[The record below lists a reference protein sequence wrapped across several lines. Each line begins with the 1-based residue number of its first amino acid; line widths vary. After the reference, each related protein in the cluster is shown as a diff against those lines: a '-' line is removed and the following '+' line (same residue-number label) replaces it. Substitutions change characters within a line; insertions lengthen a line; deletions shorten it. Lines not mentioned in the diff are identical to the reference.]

1 MGRFCYVKI
10 YGQNTNYGIISLV
23 EYNKA
28 LLGEIYL
35 KTEISAYGKVNL
47 ALDVLYK
54 REDGYHEI
62 KTIMQQIDL
71 SDKLMISE
79 RRGGVSISCDNRL
92 VPLDRTNLAYRAW
105 EEISKLTGT
114 KTGLEIRI
122 EKRIPVA
129 AGLAGGS
136 TNGAALIKALNEMW
150 DLGLTVQEMMDIGLK
165 IGADLPFCI
174 MGGTALAEGIGERL
188 TPLKPLVGVPMLVAN
203 PGIQISTP
211 YAYSRLKLTDKRIDI
226 DMITT
231 CIEKGELKCIANSL
245 SNVMEDV
252 IITENPVI
260 GQIKDFMISNGALG
274 ALMSGSGAS
283 VFGIFEDH
291 EKLHFI
297 YKKIKDQVPFVF
309 ETRTI

>member
-1 MGRFCYVKI
+1 M
-10 YGQNTNYGIISLV
+10 
-23 EYNKA
+23 
-28 LLGEIYL
+28 GEIHL
-35 KTEISAYGKVNL
+35 KTEITAYGKVNL

-71 SDKLMISE
+71 SDQLLISE
-79 RRGGVSISCDNRL
+79 GKEGVSISCDNNL
-92 VPLDRTNLAYRAW
+92 VPLDRSNLAYKAW

-114 KTGLEIRI
+114 KVGLKIRI

-136 TNGAALIKALNEMW
+136 TNGAAVIRALNEMW
-150 DLGLTVQEMMDIGLK
+150 DLRLTMQEMMDIGLK

-188 TPLKPLVGVPMLVAN
+188 TPLKPLTGVPLLIAN

-211 YAYSRLKLTDKRIDI
+211 YAYKRLKLTDKRIDM
-226 DMITT
+226 DKLTS
-231 CIEKGELKCIANSL
+231 CIENRELHCIARNL
-245 SNVMEDV
+245 SNVMEDA
-252 IITENPVI
+252 IIPENPVI
-260 GQIKDFMISNGALG
+260 GQIKEFMMSNGALG

-283 VFGIFEDH
+283 VFGLFEDH
-291 EKLHFI
+291 EKLHFA
-297 YKKIKDQVPFVF
+297 YEKMKAQVPFVF
-309 ETRTI
+309 ETGTI

>member
-1 MGRFCYVKI
+1 M
-10 YGQNTNYGIISLV
+10 
-23 EYNKA
+23 
-28 LLGEIYL
+28 
-35 KTEISAYGKVNL
+35 KTEIKACGKVNL

-71 SDKLMISE
+71 ADDLMIRE
-79 RRGGVSISCDNRL
+79 RTGGVSINCDNRL

-136 TNGAALIKALNEMW
+136 TNGAAVIRALNDMW
-150 DLGLTVQEMMDIGLK
+150 DLGLNLQEMMDIGLK

-174 MGGTALAEGIGERL
+174 LGGTAFAEGIGERL
-188 TPLKPLVGVPMLVAN
+188 TPLKPLVGVPMLIAN

-211 YAYSRLKLTDKRIDI
+211 YAYSKLKLTDKRIDM
-226 DMITT
+226 DKLTA
-231 CIEKGELKCIANSL
+231 CIEKGELKCIAKSL
-245 SNVMEDV
+245 SNVMEDA
-252 IITENPVI
+252 IIAENPVI

-283 VFGIFEDH
+283 VFGIFEDP
-291 EKLHFI
+291 EKLHFA
-297 YKKIKDQVPFVF
+297 YKRIKDQVPFVF
-309 ETRTI
+309 ETSTLRDCQ

>member
-1 MGRFCYVKI
+1 M
-10 YGQNTNYGIISLV
+10 
-23 EYNKA
+23 
-28 LLGEIYL
+28 GEIHL
-35 KTEISAYGKVNL
+35 KTEITAYGKVNL

-71 SDKLMISE
+71 SDQLLISE
-79 RRGGVSISCDNRL
+79 GKEGVSISCDNSL
-92 VPLDRTNLAYRAW
+92 VPLDRSNLAYRAW

-114 KTGLEIRI
+114 KVGLKIRI

-136 TNGAALIKALNEMW
+136 TNGAAVIRALNEMW
-150 DLGLTVQEMMDIGLK
+150 DLRLTMQEMMDIGLK

-188 TPLKPLVGVPMLVAN
+188 TPLKPLTGVPLLIAN

-211 YAYSRLKLTDKRIDI
+211 YAYKRLKLTDKRIDM
-226 DMITT
+226 DKLTS
-231 CIEKGELKCIANSL
+231 CIENRELHCIARNL
-245 SNVMEDV
+245 SNVMEDA
-252 IITENPVI
+252 IIPENPVI
-260 GQIKDFMISNGALG
+260 GQIKEFMMSNGALG

-283 VFGIFEDH
+283 VFGLFEDH
-291 EKLHFI
+291 EKLHFA
-297 YKKIKDQVPFVF
+297 YEKMKAQVPFVF
-309 ETRTI
+309 ETGTI